1 MHACIHVLAVWQ
13 GVRRTVSG
21 IVGQWFQLRPF
32 SARILGSDLMLDV
45 GLVPIKKDGVI
56 GKRAVV
62 LVLVV
67 VLVVVV
73 GGVKL
78 GVFLRKLLE
87 RKRA

>member
-67 VLVVVV
+67 VV

-87 RKRA
+87 RKQA

>member
-67 VLVVVV
+67 VV

>member
-1 MHACIHVLAVWQ
+1 MHSCFGCVAGGATDRFGDC
-13 GVRRTVSG
+13 GSM
-21 IVGQWFQLRPF
+21 FQLRPF

-67 VLVVVV
+67 VV